1 MSIVFMPDTRVY
13 CIPGLRFSKITDIM
27 AINCFQKIK
36 HHLHINNNENLT
48 ANCAA
53 KLYKIRSLFNTL
65 KEKFQQAIPGEKL
78 GMDDQMVPY
87 NGCSM

>member
-1 MSIVFMPDTRVY
+1 MSIAFMTDTRVY
-13 CIPGLRFSKITDIM
+13 CIPGLQFSNITDIM

-36 HHLHINNNENLT
+36 RYLHINNNENLT
-48 ANCAA
+48 ANCRT

-65 KEKFQQAIPGEKL
+65 KEKFIQAIPGEKL